1 MNLIKLLIADDEA
14 LVCIGLQSML
24 KWDQFNIEIV
34 GIAHNGAQ
42 EEEMI
47 DTLRPDIVI
56 SDIKMPIKSGLEVA
70 GSVRKKYGRL
80 PLFIMLTSY
89 EEFQYA
95 RGAIEVQA
103 TDYLVKLEL
112 TPEALSE
119 SIRRAIGIL
128 ETYQAMESYP
138 KLVHRG
144 NIQAQRDKFFIRLFN
159 NLFENKNQYLLQ
171 KEDLDLDLPG
181 AAYLVCTCRILGP
194 DTVPPRGDK
203 LVALCSSTVQMAKDT
218 LSSVSPCYV
227 TSLDLRNFAVALP
240 VPGTDPRLWMPDI
253 QKLLGD
259 MASVLHNY
267 FNVTIIGAIGFAV
280 EDPYLLRESYLAAR
294 KALPAAVKERSFV
307 FFTEGEA
314 LAQEH
319 LLFDFSESRSEIRRA
334 FEEMDTRALY
344 TIISRMIEIFDGR
357 SDLLVPATDAAC
369 NILYM
374 ATSLL
379 ADGENIVEQIFEN
392 EPEGYRAIYQMHTI
406 EEIAGWL
413 IQFRDG
419 CSNILST
426 RRQSY
431 KEQVVKNVQEYIKR
445 NLGSKLSLNQVADV
459 FNFSPN
465 YLSHLFSKV
474 AKVNYVEYITEIK
487 ITAAKEM
494 MVRGEGRIYE
504 ISQKLGYESAF
515 YFSKVFKKVTGLSP
529 GITCSRSNQVRRMC
543 GVIELNV
550 VGRMTDAYICEEP
563 QAAVTRQPEALF
575 HIIQLSI
582 STLHRRPN
590 GHGTLHLLTQQQID
604 QHHRNRG
611 NGHYRSHRSPVGA
624 V

>member
-1 MNLIKLLIADDEA
+1 MIKLLIADDEA

-24 KWDQFNIEIV
+24 KWEQYNIEIV

-47 DTLRPDIVI
+47 DALRPDIVI

-70 GSVRKKYGRL
+70 ASVRQKYGRL

-119 SIRRAIGIL
+119 SIRRATGIL
-128 ETYQAMESYP
+128 EAYQAMESYP

-144 NIQAQRDKFFIRLFN
+144 NLQAQRDKFFIRLFN

-171 KEDLDLDLPG
+171 KEDLELDLSEP
-181 AAYLVCTCRILGP
+181 AYLVCTCRILGP
-194 DTVPPRGDK
+194 DSVPPRGDK

-240 VPGTDPRLWMPDI
+240 VPETDPRLWMPDI
-253 QKLLGD
+253 QKQLTD

-280 EDPYLLRESYLAAR
+280 EDPYLLRESYLSAR

-307 FFTEGEA
+307 FFTEGE
-314 LAQEH
+314 LPLQEQ

-334 FEEMDTRALY
+334 FEEMDTRAL
-344 TIISRMIEIFDGR
+344 TIIISKMIEIFDGR

-379 ADGENIVEQIFEN
+379 ADGENIVEQIFEH

-419 CSNILST
+419 CVSILST
-426 RRQSY
+426 RRQNY

-515 YFSKVFKKVTGLSP
+515 YFSKVFKKVTGISP
-529 GITCSRSNQVRRMC
+529 RDYIQQIESGTEGVRSN
-543 GVIELNV
+543 
-550 VGRMTDAYICEEP
+550 
-563 QAAVTRQPEALF
+563 
-575 HIIQLSI
+575 
-582 STLHRRPN
+582 
-590 GHGTLHLLTQQQID
+590 
-604 QHHRNRG
+604 
-611 NGHYRSHRSPVGA
+611 
-624 V
+624 

>member
-1 MNLIKLLIADDEA
+1 MSLIKLLIADDEA

-24 KWDQFNIEIV
+24 KWEQYNIEIV

-42 EEEMI
+42 AEEMI
-47 DTLRPDIVI
+47 DSLRPDIVI
-56 SDIKMPIKSGLEVA
+56 SDIKMPVKSGLAVA
-70 GSVRKKYGRL
+70 DSVRKKYGRL
-80 PLFIMLTSY
+80 PLFIILTSY
-89 EEFQYA
+89 EEFEYA
-95 RGAIEVQA
+95 RAAIGVQA

-112 TPEALSE
+112 TPDTLAA
-119 SIRRAIGIL
+119 SIQRAITLL
-128 ETYQAMESYP
+128 EAYQTLESYP

-144 NIQAQRDKFFIRLFN
+144 NLQAQRDKFFIRLFN

-171 KEDLDLDLPG
+171 KEDLDLDLSGP
-181 AAYLVCTCRILGP
+181 AYLVCTCRILGP
-194 DTVPPRGDK
+194 DSVPPRGDK

-218 LSSVSPCYV
+218 LTSTRTCYV

-240 VPGTDPRLWMPDI
+240 VCGTDPMGWMPDT
-253 QKLLGD
+253 QKLLAD

-294 KALPAAVKERSFV
+294 KALPAAVKAQSFV
-307 FFTEGEA
+307 FFAEGEP
-314 LAQEH
+314 LEQDYP
-319 LLFDFSESRSEIRRA
+319 LFDFSESRSEIRRA
-334 FEEMDTRALY
+334 FEEMDTQALY
-344 TIISRMIEIFDGR
+344 AIISKMIEIFDGR

-379 ADGENIVEQIFEN
+379 ADGEEIVEHIFEH

-413 IQFRDG
+413 ITFRDG
-419 CSNILST
+419 CAGILST

-431 KEQVVKNVQEYIKR
+431 KEQIVKNVQEYIKR
-445 NLGSKLSLNQVADV
+445 NLGTKLSLNQVADV

-465 YLSHLFSKV
+465 YLSHLFSKI
-474 AKVNYVEYITEIK
+474 AKVNYVEYITETK

-494 MVRGEGRIYE
+494 MLRGEGRIYE

-515 YFSKVFKKVTGLSP
+515 YFSKVFKKVTGMSP
-529 GITCSRSNQVRRMC
+529 REYMQQIESGSQPERSLQERSRS
-543 GVIELNV
+543 
-550 VGRMTDAYICEEP
+550 
-563 QAAVTRQPEALF
+563 
-575 HIIQLSI
+575 
-582 STLHRRPN
+582 
-590 GHGTLHLLTQQQID
+590 
-604 QHHRNRG
+604 
-611 NGHYRSHRSPVGA
+611 
-624 V
+624 